1 MCQVKCASSP
11 KEPKAMIKAHFEV
24 KEKATM
30 PPEEVKES
38 AVVLKGGIQGEEDKE
53 DNQDDG

>member
-1 MCQVKCASSP
+1 
-11 KEPKAMIKAHFEV
+11 MIKAHFEV